1 MLFVDVI
8 DAWPERLNLKELKW
22 PAETR
27 IKMETGFGNDPQ
39 RCRHGAKSTV
49 RRRKTV
55 GYYGIVVLLYFS
67 GVRLAW

>member
-1 MLFVDVI
+1 LLFVDVI

-39 RCRHGAKSTV
+39 RCRLGTKLTI

-55 GYYGIVVLLYFS
+55 GYYGIVVLLSVQF
-67 GVRLAW
+67 V